1 MRRAHADCSA
11 AMYTRHRANSAR
23 LHAVTGAAGQL
34 ADNVLKV
41 PEHLQQASC
50 VAEEYFFDVETNAT
64 E

>member
-11 AMYTRHRANSAR
+11 ATPRANSAQ

-34 ADNVLKV
+34 ADNVPKV
-41 PEHLQQASC
+41 SEHLQQASR
-50 VAEEYFFDVETNAT
+50 VVEETFFDVETNAT